1 MRAVLIEEFGR
12 TPVTVELPDAVCP
25 PTGAVVRVMAT
36 GVCRSD
42 WHAWKGHDSSVR
54 APYVPGHEF
63 AGVVARVGAEVTGF
77 RPGDRVT
84 APFVFACGDC
94 EQCRTGDQ
102 QVCARQEQPG
112 FTVAGS
118 FADEVTVLDA
128 EVNLVALPDAVDFV
142 DAAGLGC
149 RFATA
154 YRAVRT
160 RGRVQSGEWVA
171 VHGCGGVGLSAI
183 LIARAAG
190 ARVVAVD
197 VSPAARAAA
206 EALGAVALEPSTDTA
221 GDVRALTDGG
231 AHLSLDAFGSAETS
245 IASVLSLRPRGRHVQ
260 VGLLLDADATPAMPM
275 GQVIAHELDL
285 LGSHGMSA
293 RDYPS
298 MLAEIAD
305 GRLDPAL
312 TRGRVIGFDELPAA
326 LAEMDDPRRAPG
338 MLVAVRA

>member
-1 MRAVLIEEFGR
+1 MRAVVIERFGAMPA
-12 TPVTVELPDAVCP
+12 TADVAPAECP

-42 WHAWKGHDSSVR
+42 WHAWQGHDDSVS

-63 AGVVARVGAEVTGF
+63 SGVVERVGAEVTAF

-94 EQCRTGDQ
+94 AQCRAGDH

-112 FTVAGS
+112 FTVPGS
-118 FADEVTVLDA
+118 FADEVVVRQADL
-128 EVNLVALPDAVDFV
+128 NLVALPDEVDYA

-154 YRAVRT
+154 YRAVRA
-160 RGRVQSGEWVA
+160 RGGVRAGEWVA

-183 LIARAAG
+183 VIARAAG

-197 VSPAARAAA
+197 VSESALAAA
-206 EALGAVALEPSTDTA
+206 EGLGAVVVRSSPAVAEEI
-221 GDVRALTDGG
+221 RALTDGG
-231 AHLSLDAFGSAETS
+231 AHVSLDAFGSAATS
-245 IASVLSLRPRGRHVQ
+245 VASVSCLRPRGRHVQ
-260 VGLLLDADATPAMPM
+260 VGLLLDADASPAMPM
-275 GQVIAHELDL
+275 GRVIADELDL

-293 RDYPS
+293 LDYPP
-298 MLAEIAD
+298 MLAEIAA
-305 GRLDPAL
+305 GLIDPGL
-312 TRGRVIGFDELPAA
+312 TRGRVIDFDDLPEA
-326 LAEMDDPRRAPG
+326 LATLDDPARPPG
-338 MLVAVRA
+338 MVVAVRR